1 MDTAERIK
9 DIAESHIRSKGYNAF
24 SFREI
29 ANEMGIKSASIH
41 YHFPTKGD
49 LGAAVAR
56 RYTERFFAQLN
67 VTEEEQIEPQAAIEH
82 FIDAFRN
89 ALVTDQG
96 MCLCGILGAERDALP
111 QNVVAETNKFF
122 TESLLWL
129 TKVFQQQGSSK
140 IDARQQA
147 ARLLSMLEG
156 ALIIARTLSD
166 SSLFEDAVSRYRGKV
181 V

>member
-1 MDTAERIK
+1 MNTAERIK
-9 DIAESHIRSKGYNAF
+9 DIAESHIRRKGYNAF

-56 RYTERFFAQLN
+56 RYTERFFARLN
-67 VTEEEQIEPQAAIEH
+67 EDGEQQIEPQAAIER

-89 ALVTDQG
+89 ALVADQG

-111 QNVVAETNKFF
+111 ENVVTETSKFF
-122 TESLLWL
+122 TENLLWL
-129 TKVFQQQGSSK
+129 TRAFQQQGSSEV
-140 IDARQQA
+140 DARQQA

-156 ALIIARTLSD
+156 ALIIARTLGD
-166 SSLFEDAVSRYRGKV
+166 SGLFEIAVSCYWGKV
-181 V
+181 A